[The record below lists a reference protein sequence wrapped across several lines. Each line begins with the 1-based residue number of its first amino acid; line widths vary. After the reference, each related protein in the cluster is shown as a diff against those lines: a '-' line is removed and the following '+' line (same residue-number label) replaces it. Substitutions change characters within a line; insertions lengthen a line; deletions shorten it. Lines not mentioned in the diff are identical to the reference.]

1 LVNSPKIQAFFSDL
15 LNTYAEKFAKSKE
28 LDTSQLPL
36 KFEGFLDKSIGN
48 SYGKMGNCCLEK
60 IIYPIKQEVA
70 NINLNRLYLLNKFG
84 HDRYFTSSPEESE
97 DYSYLDISFSKMLN
111 TCSHEIAHYIQ
122 FVKYGR
128 SSCESDLILRKK
140 EYNSVLAKEH
150 KEFTQEIYRL
160 IKNSGEYSE

>member
-1 LVNSPKIQAFFSDL
+1 

-28 LDTSQLPL
+28 LDISQLPL
-36 KFEGFLDKSIGN
+36 KFEGFNLGKNTGN
-48 SYGKMGNCCLEK
+48 SYKEMGNCCLEK
-60 IIYPIKQEVA
+60 IIYPIKQVVA

-97 DYSYLDISFSKMLN
+97 DYTYLDISFSKMID

-140 EYNSVLAKEH
+140 GYNSVLAKEH
-150 KEFTQEIYRL
+150 KE
-160 IKNSGEYSE
+160 